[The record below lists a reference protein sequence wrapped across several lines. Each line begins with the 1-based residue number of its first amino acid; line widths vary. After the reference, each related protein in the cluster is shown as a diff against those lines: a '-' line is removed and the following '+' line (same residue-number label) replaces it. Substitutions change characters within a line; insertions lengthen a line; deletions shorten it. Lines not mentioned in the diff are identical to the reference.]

1 MKVSLSFLPAFVG
14 AALAAQDATATQP
27 DLLSLTTKFE
37 TLTSSFLARA
47 LERLD
52 ERDQCARAKGE
63 ERSCTRENVVLRKE

>member
-52 ERDQCARAKGE
+52 EREQCTRAKGE
-63 ERSCTRENVVLRKE
+63 EPLCTRENVVLRKE